1 MARPLYGWICRA
13 ALVGGAM
20 LSSGCTIDTVPLEAM
35 TYDGVVHRQVISGKR
50 SIVDPQPI
58 CGDKSPLAGVT
69 DEARETVAYKVGPGD
84 TLRFNIFGEEG
95 MRDFTARIDAEGFV
109 QLPIIEALKV
119 SDRTTRQ
126 IQQLLKKKYEIRF
139 LDAWVTVELH
149 NAQSHP
155 VHFLGEFR
163 VPGVRYLERRT
174 DLLEGIAMAGGLE
187 EDAYLP
193 GARLIRNERFCSINL
208 RALLRTG
215 DFTQNVSLIGGDLIF
230 VPLRG
235 DMNVYILGAVETPQA
250 IAFGESGR
258 SLLEVLSIAGGPD
271 AGTALLKEVRIIRTL
286 TPTRGELLVLDVRGM
301 LRGERLDFELEPDDV
316 IYVPRSALG
325 SWNEAIRQIL
335 PSLQL
340 LSGAIAPVALITT
353 LAE

>member
-1 MARPLYGWICRA
+1 
-13 ALVGGAM
+13 
-20 LSSGCTIDTVPLEAM
+20 
-35 TYDGVVHRQVISGKR
+35 
-50 SIVDPQPI
+50 
-58 CGDKSPLAGVT
+58 
-69 DEARETVAYKVGPGD
+69 
-84 TLRFNIFGEEG
+84 

-109 QLPIIEALKV
+109 QLPIIEALKI

-163 VPGVRYLERRT
+163 DPGVRYLERRT
-174 DLLEGIAMAGGLE
+174 DLLEGITMAGGLE